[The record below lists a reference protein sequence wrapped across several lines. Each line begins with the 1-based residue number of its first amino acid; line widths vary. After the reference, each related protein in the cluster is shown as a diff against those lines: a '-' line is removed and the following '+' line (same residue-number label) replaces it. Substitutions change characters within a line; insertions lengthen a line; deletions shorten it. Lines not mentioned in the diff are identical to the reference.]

1 MHSDELLIEVLT
13 EELPAQA
20 LLNEYKEMPKKLHAL
35 FQKHAIEVRNETQNQ
50 NQNQNNIEV
59 FYTPRRL
66 CVLVKDFP
74 LFTKETKEEFFGP
87 PIEIAC
93 NNKDKA
99 QGLNALGLG
108 FYQKLGLK
116 DPKHFQSAFK
126 NNKEVLYHAK
136 TNPKQPTKNL
146 IMPIVLEFLES
157 LNFGKSMRW
166 GSVEKSFIRP
176 IHNICVLFNGE
187 NFNNIEIKEY
197 GFKTKQATKAHRQE
211 GFDFIEVHSPREYFE
226 VLEKNHVILDPK
238 KREEKILQEIKELE
252 TKHHIIVEIDRDLLD
267 EVIAITEYPSTL
279 LGEFDKAFLKL
290 PSEIII
296 TSMKENQRYFATFNQ
311 ESQKEGQKEDQKL
324 HNGFIVV
331 SNAIN
336 KDKQKIIL
344 GNQKVL
350 KARLSDAV
358 FFYEND
364 LKKPLDNAPLESVV
378 FVQGLGTLRDKM
390 ERELI
395 IAQYLTQKY
404 ASSLNMPLEKA
415 LELMNRAV
423 QIAKADLLSEVVYE
437 FTELQGIMGYY
448 YALKQ
453 NENEWV
459 ALSLKE
465 QYLPAS
471 ENAPLPSSV
480 FSAIV
485 ALSLKLDSL
494 FSLFSAGKIPSGS
507 KDPFALRRLSFGLLK
522 IVAHYGLKFD
532 LKVDLKNLFEK
543 VGVYQSFDLEI
554 LEKFLLERFNNL
566 IDCNP
571 SIIRSVLNTNERDIV
586 AIIQKVKALKRFL
599 DDPKNAQKKELLFS
613 AFKRLANIN
622 KDRNPNQTSG
632 FSANLFKEPQEH
644 ALFKAFNALKTSAF
658 ESLDSKIEAYFGLHA
673 PLEEYFKSV
682 LVMDKDLEIQKN
694 RKNFLWNVYQS
705 FLEIGDIKEIA
716 I

>member
-1 MHSDELLIEVLT
+1 MHSDELLVEILV

-35 FQKHAIEVRNETQNQ
+35 FQKRALEVG
-50 NQNQNNIEV
+50 NIEI

-66 CVLVKDFP
+66 CLLVKDFP
-74 LFTKETKEEFFGP
+74 LLTQETKEEFFGP
-87 PIEIAC
+87 PVKIAC
-93 NNKDKA
+93 NHQDKT
-99 QGLNALGLG
+99 QGLNELGLG

-116 DPKHFQSAFK
+116 DHQHFQTAFK

-136 TNPKQPTKNL
+136 IHAKEPTKDL
-146 IMPIVLEFLES
+146 IMPIVLEFLEG
-157 LNFGKSMRW
+157 LNFRKSMRW

-187 NFNNIEIKEY
+187 NFNDIEVKEY

-211 GFDFIEVHSPREYFE
+211 GFDFIPVDSPKAYFE
-226 VLEKNHVILDPK
+226 VLGKNHVILDPK
-238 KREEKILQEIKELE
+238 KREAKILQEIKELE

-267 EVIAITEYPSTL
+267 EVVAITEYPTAL

-290 PSEIII
+290 PSEIIT
-296 TSMKENQRYFATFNQ
+296 TSMKENQRYFAAFNQ
-311 ESQKEGQKEDQKL
+311 KSQESPTL

-336 KDKQKIIL
+336 KDKQKIIA

-378 FVQGLGTLRDKM
+378 FVQGLGTLKDKM
-390 ERELI
+390 EREAI
-395 IAQYLTQKY
+395 IAEYLTQKY
-404 ASSLNMPLEKA
+404 APSLNMPLEKA
-415 LELMNRAV
+415 LELVSRAV
-423 QIAKADLLSEVVYE
+423 RIAKADLLSEVVYE
-437 FTELQGIMGYY
+437 FSELQGIMGYY

-453 NENEWV
+453 NENELV
-459 ALSLKE
+459 ALSVKE

-522 IVAHYGLKFD
+522 IVVHYGLEFD
-532 LKVDLKNLFEK
+532 LKADLKNLFEK

-571 SIIRSVLNTNERDIV
+571 SIIRSVLNTSERDIV
-586 AIIQKVKALKRFL
+586 KIIQKVKALKRVL

-622 KDRNPNQTSG
+622 KDRNPNESSE
-632 FSANLFKEPQEH
+632 FSISLFKELQEH
-644 ALFKAFNALKTSAF
+644 ALFEAFNAIKTSAF

-682 LVMDKDLEIQKN
+682 LVMDKDIEIQKN
-694 RKNFLWNVYQS
+694 RKNFLWSVYQS

>member
-1 MHSDELLIEVLT
+1 MHSDELLVEILV

-35 FQKHAIEVRNETQNQ
+35 FQKRALEVG
-50 NQNQNNIEV
+50 NIEI

-66 CVLVKDFP
+66 CLLVKDFP
-74 LFTKETKEEFFGP
+74 LLTQETKEEFFGP
-87 PIEIAC
+87 PIKIAC
-93 NNKDKA
+93 NHQDKM

-116 DPKHFQSAFK
+116 DHQHFQTAFK

-136 TNPKQPTKNL
+136 IHAKEPTKDL

-187 NFNNIEIKEY
+187 NFNDIEVKEY
-197 GFKTKQATKAHRQE
+197 GFKTKQATKVHRQE
-211 GFDFIEVHSPREYFE
+211 GFDFIQVDSPKAYFE
-226 VLEKNHVILDPK
+226 ILEKNHVILDPK
-238 KREEKILQEIKELE
+238 KREAKILQEIKELE
-252 TKHHIIVEIDRDLLD
+252 TKHRIIVEIDRDLLD
-267 EVIAITEYPSTL
+267 EVVAITEYPSAL

-290 PSEIII
+290 PSEIIT
-296 TSMKENQRYFATFNQ
+296 TSMKENQRYFAVFNQ
-311 ESQKEGQKEDQKL
+311 KSQESPTL

-331 SNAIN
+331 SNTIN
-336 KDKQKIIL
+336 KDKQKIIA

-378 FVQGLGTLRDKM
+378 FVQGLGTLKDKM
-390 ERELI
+390 EREAI

-404 ASSLNMPLEKA
+404 ASSLNIPLEKA
-415 LELMNRAV
+415 LKLVGRAV
-423 QIAKADLLSEVVYE
+423 RIAKADLLSEVVYE
-437 FTELQGIMGYY
+437 FSELQGIMGYY

-453 NENEWV
+453 NENELV
-459 ALSLKE
+459 ALSVKE

-522 IVAHYGLKFD
+522 IVAHYGLGFD
-532 LKVDLKNLFEK
+532 LKADLKNLFEK
-543 VGVYQSFDLEI
+543 VGVYQSFDLEV

-586 AIIQKVKALKRFL
+586 KIIQKVKALKRFL

-622 KDRNPNQTSG
+622 KDRNPNESSE
-632 FSANLFKEPQEH
+632 FSISLFKELQEH
-644 ALFKAFNALKTSAF
+644 ALFEAFNAIKTSAF

-682 LVMDKDLEIQKN
+682 LVMDKDIEIQKN
-694 RKNFLWNVYQS
+694 RKNFLWGVYQS

>member
-1 MHSDELLIEVLT
+1 MHSDELLVEILV

-35 FQKHAIEVRNETQNQ
+35 FQKHALEVG
-50 NQNQNNIEV
+50 NIEI

-66 CVLVKDFP
+66 CLLVKDFP
-74 LFTKETKEEFFGP
+74 LLTQEIKEEFFGP
-87 PIEIAC
+87 PIKIAC
-93 NNKDKA
+93 NHQDKT
-99 QGLNALGLG
+99 QGLNELGLG

-116 DPKHFQSAFK
+116 DHQHFQTAFK

-136 TNPKQPTKNL
+136 IHAKEPTKDL
-146 IMPIVLEFLES
+146 IMPIVLEFLEG

-166 GSVEKSFIRP
+166 GNVEKSFIRP

-187 NFNNIEIKEY
+187 NFNGIEVKEY

-211 GFDFIEVHSPREYFE
+211 GFDFIQVDSPKAYFE
-226 VLEKNHVILDPK
+226 VLEKNYVILDPK
-238 KREEKILQEIKELE
+238 KREAKILQEIKELE
-252 TKHHIIVEIDRDLLD
+252 TKHNIIVEIDRDLLD
-267 EVIAITEYPSTL
+267 EVVAITEYPSAL

-290 PSEIII
+290 PSEIIT
-296 TSMKENQRYFATFNQ
+296 TSMKENQRYFAAFNQ
-311 ESQKEGQKEDQKL
+311 KSQEGSTL

-336 KDKQKIIL
+336 KDKQKIIA

-378 FVQGLGTLRDKM
+378 FVQGLGTLKDKM
-390 ERELI
+390 EREAI
-395 IAQYLTQKY
+395 IAEYLTQKY
-404 ASSLNMPLEKA
+404 ASSLNMSLEKA
-415 LELMNRAV
+415 LELVSRAV
-423 QIAKADLLSEVVYE
+423 RIAKADLLSEVVYE
-437 FTELQGIMGYY
+437 FSELQGIMGYY

-453 NENEWV
+453 NENELV
-459 ALSLKE
+459 ALSVKE

-494 FSLFSAGKIPSGS
+494 FSLFSVGKIPSGS

-522 IVAHYGLKFD
+522 IVAHYGLEFD
-532 LKVDLKNLFEK
+532 LKADLKNLFEK
-543 VGVYQSFDLEI
+543 VGVYQSFDLEV

-586 AIIQKVKALKRFL
+586 KIIQKVKALKRFL

-622 KDRNPNQTSG
+622 KDRNPNESSE
-632 FSANLFKEPQEH
+632 FFISLFKEPQEH
-644 ALFKAFNALKTSAF
+644 ALFEAFNAIKTSAF

-682 LVMDKDLEIQKN
+682 LVMDKDIEIQKN
-694 RKNFLWNVYQS
+694 RKNFLWGVYQS

>member
-1 MHSDELLIEVLT
+1 MHSDELLVEILV

-35 FQKHAIEVRNETQNQ
+35 FQKRALEVG
-50 NQNQNNIEV
+50 NIEI

-66 CVLVKDFP
+66 CLLVKDFP
-74 LFTKETKEEFFGP
+74 LLTQETKEEFFGP
-87 PIEIAC
+87 PVKIAC
-93 NNKDKA
+93 NHQDKT
-99 QGLNALGLG
+99 QGLNELGLG

-116 DPKHFQSAFK
+116 DHQHFQTAFK

-136 TNPKQPTKNL
+136 IHEKEPTKDL
-146 IMPIVLEFLES
+146 IMPIVLEFLEG

-166 GSVEKSFIRP
+166 GNVEKSFIRP

-187 NFNNIEIKEY
+187 NFNGIEVKEY

-211 GFDFIEVHSPREYFE
+211 GFDFIQVDSPKAYFE

-238 KREEKILQEIKELE
+238 KREAKILQEIKELE
-252 TKHHIIVEIDRDLLD
+252 TKHRIIVEIDRDLLD
-267 EVIAITEYPSTL
+267 EVVAITEYPSAL

-290 PSEIII
+290 PSEIIT
-296 TSMKENQRYFATFNQ
+296 TSMKENQRYFAAFNQ
-311 ESQKEGQKEDQKL
+311 KSQESPTL

-336 KDKQKIIL
+336 KDKQKIIA

-378 FVQGLGTLRDKM
+378 FVQGLGTLKDKM
-390 ERELI
+390 EREAV

-404 ASSLNMPLEKA
+404 ASSLNMSLEKA
-415 LELMNRAV
+415 LELVSRAV
-423 QIAKADLLSEVVYE
+423 RIAKADLLSEVVYE
-437 FTELQGIMGYY
+437 FSELQGIMGYY

-453 NENEWV
+453 NENELV

-522 IVAHYGLKFD
+522 IVAHYGLEFD
-532 LKVDLKNLFEK
+532 LKTDLKSLFEK
-543 VGVYQSFDLEI
+543 VGVYQSFDLEV

-586 AIIQKVKALKRFL
+586 KIIQKVKALKRFL

-622 KDRNPNQTSG
+622 KDRNPNESSE
-632 FSANLFKEPQEH
+632 FSISLFKELQEH
-644 ALFKAFNALKTSAF
+644 ALFEAFNTIKTSAF

-682 LVMDKDLEIQKN
+682 LVMDKDIEIQKN
-694 RKNFLWNVYQS
+694 RKNFLWGVYQS

>member
-1 MHSDELLIEVLT
+1 MHSDELLVEILV

-35 FQKHAIEVRNETQNQ
+35 FQKRALEVG
-50 NQNQNNIEV
+50 NIEI

-66 CVLVKDFP
+66 CLLVKDFP
-74 LFTKETKEEFFGP
+74 LLTQETKEEFFGP
-87 PIEIAC
+87 PVKIAC
-93 NNKDKA
+93 NHQDKT

-116 DPKHFQSAFK
+116 DHQHFQTAFK

-136 TNPKQPTKNL
+136 IHAKEPTKDL
-146 IMPIVLEFLES
+146 IMPIVLEFLEG

-166 GSVEKSFIRP
+166 GNVEKSFIRP

-187 NFNNIEIKEY
+187 NFNDIEVKEY

-211 GFDFIEVHSPREYFE
+211 GFDFIQVDSPKTYFE

-238 KREEKILQEIKELE
+238 KREAKILQEIKELE
-252 TKHHIIVEIDRDLLD
+252 TKHNIIVEIDRDLLD
-267 EVIAITEYPSTL
+267 EVVAITEYPSAL

-290 PSEIII
+290 PSEIIT
-296 TSMKENQRYFATFNQ
+296 TSMKENQRYFAVF
-311 ESQKEGQKEDQKL
+311 SQKSHESPTL

-336 KDKQKIIL
+336 KDKQKIIA

-378 FVQGLGTLRDKM
+378 FVQGLGTLKDKM

-404 ASSLNMPLEKA
+404 APSLNIPLEKA
-415 LELMNRAV
+415 LELIGRAV
-423 QIAKADLLSEVVYE
+423 KIAKADLLSEVVYE
-437 FTELQGIMGYY
+437 FSELQGIMGYY

-453 NENEWV
+453 NENELV
-459 ALSLKE
+459 ALSVKE

-480 FSAIV
+480 FSAVV

-494 FSLFSAGKIPSGS
+494 FSLFSVGKIPSGS

-522 IVAHYGLKFD
+522 IITHYGLGFD
-532 LKVDLKNLFEK
+532 LKADLKNLFEK

-586 AIIQKVKALKRFL
+586 KIIQKVKALKRFL

-622 KDRNPNQTSG
+622 KDRNPNESSE
-632 FSANLFKEPQEH
+632 FSISLFKELQEH
-644 ALFKAFNALKTSAF
+644 ALFEAFNAIKTSAF

-682 LVMDKDLEIQKN
+682 LVMDKDIEIQKN
-694 RKNFLWNVYQS
+694 RKNFLWSVYQS

>member
-1 MHSDELLIEVLT
+1 MHSDELLVEILV

-35 FQKHAIEVRNETQNQ
+35 FQKHALEVG
-50 NQNQNNIEV
+50 NIEI

-66 CVLVKDFP
+66 CLLVKDFP
-74 LFTKETKEEFFGP
+74 LLTQETKEEFFGP
-87 PIEIAC
+87 PVKIAC
-93 NNKDKA
+93 NHQDKT

-116 DPKHFQSAFK
+116 DHQHFQTAFK

-136 TNPKQPTKNL
+136 IHAKEPTKDL
-146 IMPIVLEFLES
+146 IMPIVLEFLEG

-166 GSVEKSFIRP
+166 GNVEKSFIRP

-187 NFNNIEIKEY
+187 NFNGIEVKEY
-197 GFKTKQATKAHRQE
+197 GFKTKQATKVHRQE
-211 GFDFIEVHSPREYFE
+211 GFDFIQVDSPKAYFE
-226 VLEKNHVILDPK
+226 VLEKKHVILDPK
-238 KREEKILQEIKELE
+238 KREAKILQEIKELE

-267 EVIAITEYPSTL
+267 EVVAITEYPSAL

-290 PSEIII
+290 PSEIIT
-296 TSMKENQRYFATFNQ
+296 TSMKENQRYFAAFNQ
-311 ESQKEGQKEDQKL
+311 KSQESPTL

-336 KDKQKIIL
+336 KDKQKIIA

-378 FVQGLGTLRDKM
+378 FVQGLGTLKDKM
-390 ERELI
+390 EREAV

-404 ASSLNMPLEKA
+404 ASSLNMSLEKA
-415 LELMNRAV
+415 LELVSRAV
-423 QIAKADLLSEVVYE
+423 RIAKADLLSEVVYE
-437 FTELQGIMGYY
+437 FSELQGIMGYY

-453 NENEWV
+453 NENELV
-459 ALSLKE
+459 ALSVKE

-494 FSLFSAGKIPSGS
+494 FSLFSVGKIPSGS

-522 IVAHYGLKFD
+522 IIAHYGLGFD
-532 LKVDLKNLFEK
+532 LKADLKNLFEK

-586 AIIQKVKALKRFL
+586 KIIQKVKALKRFL

-622 KDRNPNQTSG
+622 KDRNPNESSE
-632 FSANLFKEPQEH
+632 FFISLFKELQEH
-644 ALFKAFNALKTSAF
+644 ALFEAFNAIKTSAF

-682 LVMDKDLEIQKN
+682 LVMDKDIEIQKN
-694 RKNFLWNVYQS
+694 RKNFLWGVYQS

>member
-1 MHSDELLIEVLT
+1 MHSDELLVEILV

-20 LLNEYKEMPKKLHAL
+20 LLNEYKEMPKKLHTL
-35 FQKHAIEVRNETQNQ
+35 FQKHALEVG
-50 NQNQNNIEV
+50 NIEV

-66 CVLVKDFP
+66 CLLVKDFP
-74 LFTKETKEEFFGP
+74 LLTQEIKEEFFGP
-87 PIEIAC
+87 PVKIAC
-93 NNKDKA
+93 NHQDKT

-116 DPKHFQSAFK
+116 DHQHFQTAFK

-136 TNPKQPTKNL
+136 IHVKEPTKDL
-146 IMPIVLEFLES
+146 IMPIVLEFLEG

-166 GSVEKSFIRP
+166 GNVEKSFIRP

-187 NFNNIEIKEY
+187 NFNDIEVKEY

-211 GFDFIEVHSPREYFE
+211 GFDFIQVDSPKAYFE

-238 KREEKILQEIKELE
+238 KREAKILQEIKELE
-252 TKHHIIVEIDRDLLD
+252 TKHRIIVEIDRDLLD
-267 EVIAITEYPSTL
+267 EVVAITEYPTAL

-290 PSEIII
+290 PSEIIT
-296 TSMKENQRYFATFNQ
+296 TSMKENQRYFAAFNQ
-311 ESQKEGQKEDQKL
+311 KSQESPTL

-336 KDKQKIIL
+336 KDKQKIIA

-378 FVQGLGTLRDKM
+378 FVQGLGTLKDKM
-390 ERELI
+390 EREAI

-404 ASSLNMPLEKA
+404 ASSLNMSLEKA
-415 LELMNRAV
+415 LELVSRAV
-423 QIAKADLLSEVVYE
+423 RIAKADLLSEVVYE
-437 FTELQGIMGYY
+437 FSELQGIMGYY

-453 NENEWV
+453 NENELV
-459 ALSLKE
+459 ALSVKE

-494 FSLFSAGKIPSGS
+494 FSLFSVGKIPSGS

-522 IVAHYGLKFD
+522 IVAHYGLGFD
-532 LKVDLKNLFEK
+532 LKADLKNLFER
-543 VGVYQSFDLEI
+543 VGVYRSFDLEV

-586 AIIQKVKALKRFL
+586 KIIQKVKALKRFL

-622 KDRNPNQTSG
+622 KDRNPNESSE
-632 FSANLFKEPQEH
+632 FSISLFKELQEH
-644 ALFKAFNALKTSAF
+644 ALFEAFNAIKTSAF

-682 LVMDKDLEIQKN
+682 LVMDKDIEIQKN
-694 RKNFLWNVYQS
+694 RKNFLWGVYQS

>member
-1 MHSDELLIEVLT
+1 MHSDELLVEILV

-35 FQKHAIEVRNETQNQ
+35 FQKHALEVG
-50 NQNQNNIEV
+50 NIEI

-66 CVLVKDFP
+66 CLLVKDFP
-74 LFTKETKEEFFGP
+74 LLTQETKEEFFGP
-87 PIEIAC
+87 PVKIAC
-93 NNKDKA
+93 NHQDKT
-99 QGLNALGLG
+99 QGLNELGLG

-116 DPKHFQSAFK
+116 DHQHFQTAFK

-136 TNPKQPTKNL
+136 IHAKESTKNL
-146 IMPIVLEFLES
+146 IMPIVLEFLEG

-166 GSVEKSFIRP
+166 GNVEKSFIRP

-187 NFNNIEIKEY
+187 NFNDIEVKEY

-211 GFDFIEVHSPREYFE
+211 GFDFIPVDSPKAYFE

-238 KREEKILQEIKELE
+238 KREAKILQEIKELE

-267 EVIAITEYPSTL
+267 EVVAITEYPSVL

-290 PSEIII
+290 PSEIIT
-296 TSMKENQRYFATFNQ
+296 TSMKENQRYFAAFNQ
-311 ESQKEGQKEDQKL
+311 KSQESPTL

-336 KDKQKIIL
+336 KDKQKIIA

-378 FVQGLGTLRDKM
+378 FVQGLGTLKDKM
-390 ERELI
+390 EREAI

-415 LELMNRAV
+415 LELIGRAV
-423 QIAKADLLSEVVYE
+423 RIAKADLLSEVVYE
-437 FTELQGIMGYY
+437 FSELQGIMGYY

-453 NENEWV
+453 NENESV
-459 ALSLKE
+459 ALSVKE

-494 FSLFSAGKIPSGS
+494 FSLFSVGKIPSGS

-522 IVAHYGLKFD
+522 IIAHYGLGFD
-532 LKVDLKNLFEK
+532 LKADLKNLFEK

-586 AIIQKVKALKRFL
+586 KIIQKVKALKRFL

-622 KDRNPNQTSG
+622 KDRNPNESSE
-632 FSANLFKEPQEH
+632 FSISLFKESQEH
-644 ALFKAFNALKTSAF
+644 ALFEAFNAIKTSAF

-682 LVMDKDLEIQKN
+682 LVMDKDIEIQKN
-694 RKNFLWNVYQS
+694 RKNFLWSVYQS

>member
-1 MHSDELLIEVLT
+1 MHSDELLVEILV

-35 FQKHAIEVRNETQNQ
+35 FQKRALEVG
-50 NQNQNNIEV
+50 NIEI

-66 CVLVKDFP
+66 CLLVKDFP
-74 LFTKETKEEFFGP
+74 LLTQETKEEFFGP
-87 PIEIAC
+87 PVKIAC
-93 NNKDKA
+93 NHQDKT

-116 DPKHFQSAFK
+116 DHQHFQTAFK

-136 TNPKQPTKNL
+136 IHAKEPTKDL
-146 IMPIVLEFLES
+146 IMPIVLEFLEG

-166 GSVEKSFIRP
+166 GNVEKSFIRP

-187 NFNNIEIKEY
+187 NFNGIEVKEY
-197 GFKTKQATKAHRQE
+197 GFKTKQATKVHRQE
-211 GFDFIEVHSPREYFE
+211 GFDFIQVDSPKAYFE

-238 KREEKILQEIKELE
+238 KREAKILQEIKELE
-252 TKHHIIVEIDRDLLD
+252 TKHRIIVEIDRDLLD
-267 EVIAITEYPSTL
+267 EVVAITEYPSAL

-296 TSMKENQRYFATFNQ
+296 TSMKENQRYFAAFNQ
-311 ESQKEGQKEDQKL
+311 KSQESPAL

-336 KDKQKIIL
+336 KDKQKIIA

-378 FVQGLGTLRDKM
+378 FVQGLGTLKDKI
-390 ERELI
+390 EREAV

-404 ASSLNMPLEKA
+404 ASSLNMSLEKA
-415 LELMNRAV
+415 LELVGRAV
-423 QIAKADLLSEVVYE
+423 RIAKADLLSEVVYE
-437 FTELQGIMGYY
+437 FSELQGIMGYY

-453 NENEWV
+453 NENELV
-459 ALSLKE
+459 ALSVKE

-494 FSLFSAGKIPSGS
+494 FSLFSVGKIPSGS

-522 IVAHYGLKFD
+522 IVAHYGLGFD
-532 LKVDLKNLFEK
+532 LKADLKNLFEK

-586 AIIQKVKALKRFL
+586 KIIQKVKALKRFL

-622 KDRNPNQTSG
+622 KDRNPNESSE
-632 FSANLFKEPQEH
+632 FFISLFKEPQEH
-644 ALFKAFNALKTSAF
+644 ALFEAFNAIKTSAF

-682 LVMDKDLEIQKN
+682 LVMDKDIEIQKN
-694 RKNFLWNVYQS
+694 RKNFLWGVYQS

>member
-1 MHSDELLIEVLT
+1 MHSDELLVEILV

-35 FQKHAIEVRNETQNQ
+35 FQKRTLEVG
-50 NQNQNNIEV
+50 NIEI

-66 CVLVKDFP
+66 CLLVKDFP
-74 LFTKETKEEFFGP
+74 LLTQETKEEFFGP
-87 PIEIAC
+87 PVKIAC
-93 NNKDKA
+93 NHQDKT
-99 QGLNALGLG
+99 QGLNELGLG

-116 DPKHFQSAFK
+116 DHQHFQTAFK

-136 TNPKQPTKNL
+136 IHAKEPTKDL
-146 IMPIVLEFLES
+146 IMPIVLEFLEG

-166 GSVEKSFIRP
+166 GNVEKSFIRP

-187 NFNNIEIKEY
+187 NFNDIEVKEY
-197 GFKTKQATKAHRQE
+197 GFKTKQATKVHRQE
-211 GFDFIEVHSPREYFE
+211 GFDFIQVDSPKAYFE

-238 KREEKILQEIKELE
+238 KREAKILKEIKELE
-252 TKHHIIVEIDRDLLD
+252 TKHRIIVEIDRDLLD
-267 EVIAITEYPSTL
+267 EVVAITEYPSAL

-290 PSEIII
+290 PSEIIT
-296 TSMKENQRYFATFNQ
+296 TSMKGNQRYFAAFNQ
-311 ESQKEGQKEDQKL
+311 KSQESPTL

-336 KDKQKIIL
+336 KDKQKIIA

-378 FVQGLGTLRDKM
+378 FVQGLGTLKDKM
-390 ERELI
+390 EREAI
-395 IAQYLTQKY
+395 IAEYLTQKY

-415 LELMNRAV
+415 LELVSRAV
-423 QIAKADLLSEVVYE
+423 RIAKADLLSEVVYE
-437 FTELQGIMGYY
+437 FSELQGIMGYY

-453 NENEWV
+453 NENELV
-459 ALSLKE
+459 ALSVKE

-480 FSAIV
+480 FSTIV

-494 FSLFSAGKIPSGS
+494 FSLFSVGKIPSGS

-522 IVAHYGLKFD
+522 IVAHYGLEFD
-532 LKVDLKNLFEK
+532 LKADLKNLFER
-543 VGVYQSFDLEI
+543 VGVYQSFDLEV

-586 AIIQKVKALKRFL
+586 KIIQKVKALKRFL

-622 KDRNPNQTSG
+622 KDRNPNESSE
-632 FSANLFKEPQEH
+632 FSISLFKELQEH
-644 ALFKAFNALKTSAF
+644 ALFEAFNAIKTSAF

-682 LVMDKDLEIQKN
+682 LVMDKDIEIQKN
-694 RKNFLWNVYQS
+694 RKNFLWGVYQS

>member
-1 MHSDELLIEVLT
+1 MHSDELLVEILV

-35 FQKHAIEVRNETQNQ
+35 FQKCALEVG
-50 NQNQNNIEV
+50 NIEI

-66 CVLVKDFP
+66 CLLVKDFP
-74 LFTKETKEEFFGP
+74 LLTQETKEEFFGP
-87 PIEIAC
+87 PVKIAC
-93 NNKDKA
+93 NHQDKT

-116 DPKHFQSAFK
+116 DHQHFQTAFK

-136 TNPKQPTKNL
+136 IHEKEPTKDL
-146 IMPIVLEFLES
+146 IMPIVLEFLEG

-166 GSVEKSFIRP
+166 GNVEKSFIRP

-187 NFNNIEIKEY
+187 NFNDIEVKEY
-197 GFKTKQATKAHRQE
+197 GFKTKQATKVHRQE
-211 GFDFIEVHSPREYFE
+211 GFDFIQVDSPKAYFE

-238 KREEKILQEIKELE
+238 KREAKILQEIKELE
-252 TKHHIIVEIDRDLLD
+252 TKHNIIVEIDRDLLD
-267 EVIAITEYPSTL
+267 EVVAITEYPSVL

-290 PSEIII
+290 PSEIIT
-296 TSMKENQRYFATFNQ
+296 TSMKENQRYFAAFNQ
-311 ESQKEGQKEDQKL
+311 KSQEGPTL

-336 KDKQKIIL
+336 KDKQKIIA

-378 FVQGLGTLRDKM
+378 FVQGLGTLKDKM
-390 ERELI
+390 EREAI

-415 LELMNRAV
+415 LELVGRAV
-423 QIAKADLLSEVVYE
+423 RIAKADLLSEVVYE
-437 FTELQGIMGYY
+437 FSELQGIMGYY

-453 NENEWV
+453 NENELV
-459 ALSLKE
+459 ALSVKE

-494 FSLFSAGKIPSGS
+494 FSLFSVGKIPSGS
-507 KDPFALRRLSFGLLK
+507 KDPFALKRLSFGLLK
-522 IVAHYGLKFD
+522 IVAHYGLEFD
-532 LKVDLKNLFEK
+532 LKADLKNLFEK
-543 VGVYQSFDLEI
+543 VGVYQSFDLEV

-586 AIIQKVKALKRFL
+586 KIIQKVKALKRFL

-622 KDRNPNQTSG
+622 KDRNPNESSE
-632 FSANLFKEPQEH
+632 FSISLFKEPQEH
-644 ALFKAFNALKTSAF
+644 ALFEAFNAIKTSAF

-682 LVMDKDLEIQKN
+682 LVMDKDIEIQK
-694 RKNFLWNVYQS
+694 
-705 FLEIGDIKEIA
+705 
-716 I
+716 

>member
-1 MHSDELLIEVLT
+1 MHSDELLVEILV

-20 LLNEYKEMPKKLHAL
+20 LLNEYKEMPKKLQAL
-35 FQKHAIEVRNETQNQ
+35 FQKRALEVG
-50 NQNQNNIEV
+50 NIEI

-66 CVLVKDFP
+66 CLLVKDFP
-74 LFTKETKEEFFGP
+74 LLTQETKEEFFGP
-87 PIEIAC
+87 PVKIAC
-93 NNKDKA
+93 NHQDKT

-116 DPKHFQSAFK
+116 DHQHFQTAFK

-136 TNPKQPTKNL
+136 IHAKKPTKDL
-146 IMPIVLEFLES
+146 IMPIVLEFLEG

-166 GSVEKSFIRP
+166 GNVEKSFIRP

-187 NFNNIEIKEY
+187 NFNDIEVKEY
-197 GFKTKQATKAHRQE
+197 GFKTKQATKTHRQE
-211 GFDFIEVHSPREYFE
+211 GFDFIQVDSPKAYFE
-226 VLEKNHVILDPK
+226 ILEKKHVILDPK
-238 KREEKILQEIKELE
+238 KREAKILQEIKELE
-252 TKHHIIVEIDRDLLD
+252 TKHRIIVEIDRDLLD
-267 EVIAITEYPSTL
+267 EVVAITEYPSAL

-290 PSEIII
+290 PSEIIT
-296 TSMKENQRYFATFNQ
+296 TSMKENQRYFAAFNQ
-311 ESQKEGQKEDQKL
+311 KSQESPTL

-336 KDKQKIIL
+336 KDKQKIIA

-378 FVQGLGTLRDKM
+378 FVQGLGTLKDKM
-390 ERELI
+390 EREAI

-415 LELMNRAV
+415 LELVDRAV
-423 QIAKADLLSEVVYE
+423 RIAKADLLSEVVYE
-437 FTELQGIMGYY
+437 FSELQGIMGYY

-453 NENEWV
+453 NENELV
-459 ALSLKE
+459 ALSVKE

-494 FSLFSAGKIPSGS
+494 FSLFSVGKIPSGS

-522 IVAHYGLKFD
+522 IVAHYGLGFD
-532 LKVDLKNLFEK
+532 LKADLKNLFEK
-543 VGVYQSFDLEI
+543 VGVYQSFDLEV

-571 SIIRSVLNTNERDIV
+571 SIIRGVLNTNEQDIV
-586 AIIQKVKALKRFL
+586 KIIQKVKALKRFL

-622 KDRNPNQTSG
+622 KDRNPNESSE
-632 FSANLFKEPQEH
+632 FFISLFKEPQEH
-644 ALFKAFNALKTSAF
+644 ALFEAFNAIKTSAF

-682 LVMDKDLEIQKN
+682 LVMDKDIEIQKN
-694 RKNFLWNVYQS
+694 RKNFLWGVYQS

>member
-1 MHSDELLIEVLT
+1 MHSDELLVEILV

-35 FQKHAIEVRNETQNQ
+35 FSKCALEVG
-50 NQNQNNIEV
+50 NIEI

-66 CVLVKDFP
+66 CLLVKDFP
-74 LFTKETKEEFFGP
+74 LLTQETKEEFFGP
-87 PIEIAC
+87 PVKIAC
-93 NNKDKA
+93 NHQDKT

-116 DPKHFQSAFK
+116 DHQHFQTAFK

-136 TNPKQPTKNL
+136 IHAKEPTKDL
-146 IMPIVLEFLES
+146 IMPIVLEFLEG

-187 NFNNIEIKEY
+187 NFNGIEVKEY

-211 GFDFIEVHSPREYFE
+211 SFDFIQVDSPKAYFE
-226 VLEKNHVILDPK
+226 VLEKKHVILDPK
-238 KREEKILQEIKELE
+238 KREAKILQEIKELE
-252 TKHHIIVEIDRDLLD
+252 TKHRIIVEIDRDLLD
-267 EVIAITEYPSTL
+267 EVVAITEYPSAL

-290 PSEIII
+290 PSEIIT
-296 TSMKENQRYFATFNQ
+296 TSMKENQRYFAAFNQ
-311 ESQKEGQKEDQKL
+311 KSQESPTL

-336 KDKQKIIL
+336 KDKQKIIA

-378 FVQGLGTLRDKM
+378 FVQGLGTLKDKM
-390 ERELI
+390 EREAV

-415 LELMNRAV
+415 LELIGRAV
-423 QIAKADLLSEVVYE
+423 KIAKADLLSEVVYE
-437 FTELQGIMGYY
+437 FSELQGIMGYY

-453 NENEWV
+453 NENELV
-459 ALSLKE
+459 ALSVKE

-522 IVAHYGLKFD
+522 IVAHYGLEFD
-532 LKVDLKNLFEK
+532 LKADLKNLFER
-543 VGVYQSFDLEI
+543 VGVYQSFDLEV

-586 AIIQKVKALKRFL
+586 KIIQKVKALKRFL

-622 KDRNPNQTSG
+622 KDRNPNESSE
-632 FSANLFKEPQEH
+632 FFISLFKESQEH
-644 ALFKAFNALKTSAF
+644 ALFEAFNAIKTSAF

-682 LVMDKDLEIQKN
+682 LVMDKDIEIQKN
-694 RKNFLWNVYQS
+694 RKNFLWGVYQS

>member
-1 MHSDELLIEVLT
+1 MHSDELLVEILV

-35 FQKHAIEVRNETQNQ
+35 FQKHALEVG
-50 NQNQNNIEV
+50 NIEI

-66 CVLVKDFP
+66 CLLVKDFP
-74 LFTKETKEEFFGP
+74 LLTQETKEEFFGP
-87 PIEIAC
+87 PVKIAC
-93 NNKDKA
+93 NHQDKT
-99 QGLNALGLG
+99 QGLNELGLG
-108 FYQKLGLK
+108 FYQKLGLR
-116 DPKHFQSAFK
+116 DHQHFQTAFK

-136 TNPKQPTKNL
+136 IHAKEPTKDL
-146 IMPIVLEFLES
+146 IMPIVLEFLEG

-166 GSVEKSFIRP
+166 GNVEKSFIRP

-187 NFNNIEIKEY
+187 NFNGIEVKEY

-211 GFDFIEVHSPREYFE
+211 GFDFIQVDSPKAYFE

-238 KREEKILQEIKELE
+238 KREAKILQEIKELE
-252 TKHHIIVEIDRDLLD
+252 TKHRIIVEIDRDLLD
-267 EVIAITEYPSTL
+267 EVVAITEYPTAL

-290 PSEIII
+290 PSEIIT
-296 TSMKENQRYFATFNQ
+296 TSMKENQRYFAAFNQ
-311 ESQKEGQKEDQKL
+311 KSQESPTL

-336 KDKQKIIL
+336 KDKQKIIA

-378 FVQGLGTLRDKM
+378 FVQGLGTLKDKM
-390 ERELI
+390 EREAI

-404 ASSLNMPLEKA
+404 ALSLNMPLEKA
-415 LELMNRAV
+415 LELVSRAV
-423 QIAKADLLSEVVYE
+423 RIAKADLLSEVVYE
-437 FTELQGIMGYY
+437 FSELQGIMGYY

-453 NENEWV
+453 NENELV
-459 ALSLKE
+459 ALSVKE

-480 FSAIV
+480 FSGIV

-494 FSLFSAGKIPSGS
+494 FSLFSVGKIPSGS

-522 IVAHYGLKFD
+522 IVAHYGLGFD
-532 LKVDLKNLFEK
+532 LKADLKNLFEK

-566 IDCNP
+566 IDCNL

-586 AIIQKVKALKRFL
+586 KIIQKVKALKRFL

-622 KDRNPNQTSG
+622 KDRNPNESSE
-632 FSANLFKEPQEH
+632 FSISLFKESQEH
-644 ALFKAFNALKTSAF
+644 ALFEAFNAIKTSAF

-682 LVMDKDLEIQKN
+682 LVMDKDIEIQKN
-694 RKNFLWNVYQS
+694 RKNFLWGVYQS

>member
-1 MHSDELLIEVLT
+1 MHSDELLVEILV

-20 LLNEYKEMPKKLHAL
+20 LLNEYEEMPKKLHAL
-35 FQKHAIEVRNETQNQ
+35 FQKRALEVG
-50 NQNQNNIEV
+50 NIEI

-66 CVLVKDFP
+66 CLLVKDFP
-74 LFTKETKEEFFGP
+74 LLTQETKEEFFGP
-87 PIEIAC
+87 PVKIAC
-93 NNKDKA
+93 NHQDKT

-116 DPKHFQSAFK
+116 DHQYFQTAFK

-136 TNPKQPTKNL
+136 IHAKEPTKDL
-146 IMPIVLEFLES
+146 IMPIVLEFLEG

-166 GSVEKSFIRP
+166 GNVEKSFIRP

-187 NFNNIEIKEY
+187 NFNGIEVKEY
-197 GFKTKQATKAHRQE
+197 GFKTKQATKVHRQE
-211 GFDFIEVHSPREYFE
+211 GFDFIQVDSPKAYFE

-238 KREEKILQEIKELE
+238 KREAKILQEIKELE
-252 TKHHIIVEIDRDLLD
+252 TKHRIIVEIDRDLLD
-267 EVIAITEYPSTL
+267 EVVAITEYPSAL

-290 PSEIII
+290 PSEIIT
-296 TSMKENQRYFATFNQ
+296 TSMKENQRYFAAFNQ
-311 ESQKEGQKEDQKL
+311 KSQEGPTL

-336 KDKQKIIL
+336 KDKQKIIA

-378 FVQGLGTLRDKM
+378 FVQGLGTLKDKM
-390 ERELI
+390 EREAV

-404 ASSLNMPLEKA
+404 ASSLNMSLEKA
-415 LELMNRAV
+415 LELVSRAV
-423 QIAKADLLSEVVYE
+423 RIAKADLLSEVVYE
-437 FTELQGIMGYY
+437 FSELQGIMGYY

-453 NENEWV
+453 NENELV
-459 ALSLKE
+459 ALSVKE
-465 QYLPAS
+465 QYLPTS
-471 ENAPLPSSV
+471 ENAPLPSSI

-494 FSLFSAGKIPSGS
+494 FSLFSVGKIPSGS

-522 IVAHYGLKFD
+522 TIAHYGLGFD
-532 LKVDLKNLFEK
+532 LKADLKNLFEK
-543 VGVYQSFDLEI
+543 VGVYQSFDLEV

-586 AIIQKVKALKRFL
+586 KIIQKVKALKRFL

-622 KDRNPNQTSG
+622 KDRNPNESSE
-632 FSANLFKEPQEH
+632 FSISLFKELQEH
-644 ALFKAFNALKTSAF
+644 ALFEAFNTIKASAF

-682 LVMDKDLEIQKN
+682 LVMDKDIEIQKN
-694 RKNFLWNVYQS
+694 RKNFLWGVYQS

>member
-1 MHSDELLIEVLT
+1 MHSDELLVEILV

-35 FQKHAIEVRNETQNQ
+35 FSKHALEVG
-50 NQNQNNIEV
+50 NIEI

-66 CVLVKDFP
+66 CLLVKDFP
-74 LFTKETKEEFFGP
+74 LLTQETKEEFFGP
-87 PIEIAC
+87 PVKIAC
-93 NNKDKA
+93 NHQDKT

-116 DPKHFQSAFK
+116 DHQHFQTAFK

-136 TNPKQPTKNL
+136 IHAKEPTKDL
-146 IMPIVLEFLES
+146 IMPIVLEFLEG

-166 GSVEKSFIRP
+166 GNVEKSFIRP

-187 NFNNIEIKEY
+187 NFNDIEVKEY

-211 GFDFIEVHSPREYFE
+211 GFDFIQVDSPKAYFE

-238 KREEKILQEIKELE
+238 KREAKILQEIKELE
-252 TKHHIIVEIDRDLLD
+252 TKHNIIVEIDRDLLD
-267 EVIAITEYPSTL
+267 EVVAITEYPSVL

-290 PSEIII
+290 PSEIIT
-296 TSMKENQRYFATFNQ
+296 TSMKENQRYFAAFSQKSQ
-311 ESQKEGQKEDQKL
+311 ESPTL

-336 KDKQKIIL
+336 KDKQKIIA

-378 FVQGLGTLRDKM
+378 FVQGLGTLKDKM
-390 ERELI
+390 EREAI

-404 ASSLNMPLEKA
+404 APSLNMPLEKA
-415 LELMNRAV
+415 LELIGRAV
-423 QIAKADLLSEVVYE
+423 RIVKADLLSEVVYE
-437 FTELQGIMGYY
+437 FSELQGIMGYY

-453 NENEWV
+453 NENELV
-459 ALSLKE
+459 ALSVKE

-522 IVAHYGLKFD
+522 IIAHYGLGFD
-532 LKVDLKNLFEK
+532 LKADLKNLFEK
-543 VGVYQSFDLEI
+543 VGVYQSFDLEV

-586 AIIQKVKALKRFL
+586 KIIQKVKALKRFL
-599 DDPKNAQKKELLFS
+599 DDPKNAQKKELLFG

-622 KDRNPNQTSG
+622 KDRNPNESSE
-632 FSANLFKEPQEH
+632 FSISLFKELQEH
-644 ALFKAFNALKTSAF
+644 ALFEAFNAIKTSAF

-682 LVMDKDLEIQKN
+682 LVMDKDIEIQKN
-694 RKNFLWNVYQS
+694 RKNFLWSVYQS

>member
-1 MHSDELLIEVLT
+1 MHSDELLVEILV

-35 FQKHAIEVRNETQNQ
+35 FQKRALEVETIE
-50 NQNQNNIEV
+50 I

-66 CVLVKDFP
+66 CLLVKDFP
-74 LFTKETKEEFFGP
+74 LLTQEIKEEFFGP
-87 PIEIAC
+87 PVKIAC
-93 NNKDKA
+93 NHQDKT

-116 DPKHFQSAFK
+116 DHQHFQTAFK

-136 TNPKQPTKNL
+136 IHAKEPTKDL
-146 IMPIVLEFLES
+146 IMPIVLEFLEG

-166 GSVEKSFIRP
+166 GNVEKSFIRP

-187 NFNNIEIKEY
+187 NFNDIEVKEY

-211 GFDFIEVHSPREYFE
+211 SFDFIQVDSPKAYFE

-238 KREEKILQEIKELE
+238 KREAKILQEIKELE
-252 TKHHIIVEIDRDLLD
+252 TKHRIIVEIDRDLLD
-267 EVIAITEYPSTL
+267 EVVAITEYPSAL
-279 LGEFDKAFLKL
+279 LGEFDRAFLKL
-290 PSEIII
+290 PSEIIT
-296 TSMKENQRYFATFNQ
+296 TSMKENQRYFAVFNQ
-311 ESQKEGQKEDQKL
+311 KSQESPTL

-336 KDKQKIIL
+336 KDKQKIIA

-378 FVQGLGTLRDKM
+378 FVQGLGTLKDKM
-390 ERELI
+390 EREAI
-395 IAQYLTQKY
+395 IAEYLTQKY

-415 LELMNRAV
+415 LELVGRAV
-423 QIAKADLLSEVVYE
+423 RIAKADLLSEVVYE
-437 FTELQGIMGYY
+437 FSELQGIMGYY

-453 NENEWV
+453 NENELV
-459 ALSLKE
+459 ALSVKE
-465 QYLPAS
+465 QYLPTS

-494 FSLFSAGKIPSGS
+494 FSLFSVGKIPSGS

-522 IVAHYGLKFD
+522 IIAHYGLEFD
-532 LKVDLKNLFEK
+532 LKADLKNLFER
-543 VGVYQSFDLEI
+543 VGVYQSFDLEV

-586 AIIQKVKALKRFL
+586 KIIQKVKALKRFL

-613 AFKRLANIN
+613 TFKRLANIN
-622 KDRNPNQTSG
+622 KDRNPNESSE
-632 FSANLFKEPQEH
+632 FFISLFKESQEH
-644 ALFKAFNALKTSAF
+644 ALFEAFNAIKTSAF

-682 LVMDKDLEIQKN
+682 LVMDKDIEIQKN
-694 RKNFLWNVYQS
+694 RKNFLWGVYQS

>member
-1 MHSDELLIEVLT
+1 MHSDELLVEILV

-35 FQKHAIEVRNETQNQ
+35 FQKRALEVGTIE
-50 NQNQNNIEV
+50 I

-66 CVLVKDFP
+66 CLLVKDFP
-74 LFTKETKEEFFGP
+74 LLTQEIKEEFFGP
-87 PIEIAC
+87 PVKIAC
-93 NNKDKA
+93 NHQDKT

-116 DPKHFQSAFK
+116 DHQHFQTAFK

-136 TNPKQPTKNL
+136 IHAKEPTKDL
-146 IMPIVLEFLES
+146 IMPIVLEFLEG

-166 GSVEKSFIRP
+166 GNVEKSFIRP

-187 NFNNIEIKEY
+187 NFNDIEVKEY

-211 GFDFIEVHSPREYFE
+211 GFDFIQVDSPKAYFE

-238 KREEKILQEIKELE
+238 KREAKILQEIKELE

-267 EVIAITEYPSTL
+267 EVVAITEYPSVL

-290 PSEIII
+290 PSEIIT
-296 TSMKENQRYFATFNQ
+296 TSMKENQRYFAAFNQ
-311 ESQKEGQKEDQKL
+311 KSQESPTL

-336 KDKQKIIL
+336 KDKQKIIA

-378 FVQGLGTLRDKM
+378 FVQGLGTLKDKM
-390 ERELI
+390 EREAI

-415 LELMNRAV
+415 LELVGRAV
-423 QIAKADLLSEVVYE
+423 RIAKADLLSEVVYE
-437 FTELQGIMGYY
+437 FSELQGIMGYY

-453 NENEWV
+453 NENELV
-459 ALSLKE
+459 ALSVKE

-494 FSLFSAGKIPSGS
+494 FSLFSVGKIPSGS

-522 IVAHYGLKFD
+522 IVAHYGLEFD
-532 LKVDLKNLFEK
+532 LKADLKNLFEK
-543 VGVYQSFDLEI
+543 VGVYKSFDLEV
-554 LEKFLLERFNNL
+554 LEKFVLERFNNL

-571 SIIRSVLNTNERDIV
+571 SIRRSVLNTNERDIV
-586 AIIQKVKALKRFL
+586 KIIQKVKALKRFL
-599 DDPKNAQKKELLFS
+599 DYPKNAQKKELLFS

-622 KDRNPNQTSG
+622 KDRNPNESSE
-632 FSANLFKEPQEH
+632 FFISLFKELQEH
-644 ALFKAFNALKTSAF
+644 ALFEAFNAIKTSAF

-682 LVMDKDLEIQKN
+682 LVMDKDIEIQKN
-694 RKNFLWNVYQS
+694 RKNFLWGVYQS

>member
-1 MHSDELLIEVLT
+1 MHSDELLVEILV

-35 FQKHAIEVRNETQNQ
+35 FQKHALEVG
-50 NQNQNNIEV
+50 NIEI

-66 CVLVKDFP
+66 CLLVKDFP
-74 LFTKETKEEFFGP
+74 LLTQETKEEFFGP
-87 PIEIAC
+87 PVKIAC
-93 NNKDKA
+93 NHQDKT
-99 QGLNALGLG
+99 QGLNELGLG

-116 DPKHFQSAFK
+116 DHQHFQTAFK

-136 TNPKQPTKNL
+136 IHAKEPAKDL
-146 IMPIVLEFLES
+146 IMPIVLEFLEG

-166 GSVEKSFIRP
+166 GNVEKSFIRP

-187 NFNNIEIKEY
+187 NFNDIEVKEY

-211 GFDFIEVHSPREYFE
+211 GFDFIQVDSPKAYFE

-238 KREEKILQEIKELE
+238 KREAKILQEIKELE

-267 EVIAITEYPSTL
+267 EVVAITEYPSAL

-290 PSEIII
+290 PNEIII
-296 TSMKENQRYFATFNQ
+296 TSMKENQRYFAVFNQ
-311 ESQKEGQKEDQKL
+311 KSQESPTL

-336 KDKQKIIL
+336 KDKQKIIA

-378 FVQGLGTLRDKM
+378 FVQGLGTLKDKM
-390 ERELI
+390 EREAI

-404 ASSLNMPLEKA
+404 APSLNMPLEKA
-415 LELMNRAV
+415 LELVGRAV
-423 QIAKADLLSEVVYE
+423 RIAKADLLSEVVYE
-437 FTELQGIMGYY
+437 FSELQGIMGYY

-453 NENEWV
+453 NENELV
-459 ALSLKE
+459 ALSVKE

-480 FSAIV
+480 FSTIV

-494 FSLFSAGKIPSGS
+494 FSLFSVGKIPSGS

-522 IVAHYGLKFD
+522 TIAHYGLRFD
-532 LKVDLKNLFEK
+532 LKADLKNLFEK

-586 AIIQKVKALKRFL
+586 KIIQKVKALKRFL

-622 KDRNPNQTSG
+622 KDRNPNESSE
-632 FSANLFKEPQEH
+632 FSISLFKEPQEH
-644 ALFKAFNALKTSAF
+644 ALFEAFNAIKTSAF

-682 LVMDKDLEIQKN
+682 LVMDKDIEIQKN
-694 RKNFLWNVYQS
+694 RKNFLWGVYQS

>member
-1 MHSDELLIEVLT
+1 MHSDELLVEILV

-35 FQKHAIEVRNETQNQ
+35 FQKRALEVG
-50 NQNQNNIEV
+50 NIEI

-66 CVLVKDFP
+66 CLLVKDFP
-74 LFTKETKEEFFGP
+74 LLTQETKEEFFGP
-87 PIEIAC
+87 PVKIAC
-93 NNKDKA
+93 NNEDKT
-99 QGLNALGLG
+99 QGLNELGLG

-116 DPKHFQSAFK
+116 DHQHFQTAFK

-136 TNPKQPTKNL
+136 IHEKEPTKDL

-166 GSVEKSFIRP
+166 GNVEKSFIRP

-187 NFNNIEIKEY
+187 NFNNIEVKEY
-197 GFKTKQATKAHRQE
+197 GFKTKQATKVHRQE
-211 GFDFIEVHSPREYFE
+211 GFDFIQVDSPKAYFE

-238 KREEKILQEIKELE
+238 KREAKILQEIKELE
-252 TKHHIIVEIDRDLLD
+252 TKHNIIVEIDRDLLD
-267 EVIAITEYPSTL
+267 EVVAITEYPSAL

-290 PSEIII
+290 PSEIIT
-296 TSMKENQRYFATFNQ
+296 TSMKENQRYFAAFNQ
-311 ESQKEGQKEDQKL
+311 KSQESPTL

-336 KDKQKIIL
+336 KDKQKIIA

-378 FVQGLGTLRDKM
+378 FVQGLGTLKDKM
-390 ERELI
+390 EREAI

-404 ASSLNMPLEKA
+404 APSLNMPLEKA
-415 LELMNRAV
+415 LELVSRAV
-423 QIAKADLLSEVVYE
+423 RIAKADLLSEVVYE
-437 FTELQGIMGYY
+437 FSELQGIMGYY

-453 NENEWV
+453 NENELV
-459 ALSLKE
+459 ALSVKE

-522 IVAHYGLKFD
+522 IVAHYGLEFD
-532 LKVDLKNLFEK
+532 LKADLKNLFEK
-543 VGVYQSFDLEI
+543 VGVYQGFDLEI
-554 LEKFLLERFNNL
+554 LEKFLLERFHNL

-586 AIIQKVKALKRFL
+586 KIIQKVKALKRFL
-599 DDPKNAQKKELLFS
+599 DDPKNAQKKELLFGT
-613 AFKRLANIN
+613 FKRLANIN
-622 KDRNPNQTSG
+622 KDRNPSESSE
-632 FSANLFKEPQEH
+632 FSISLFKESQEH
-644 ALFKAFNALKTSAF
+644 ALFEAFNAIKTSAF

-682 LVMDKDLEIQKN
+682 LVMDKDIEIQKN
-694 RKNFLWNVYQS
+694 RKNFLWGVYQS

>member
-1 MHSDELLIEVLT
+1 MHSDELLVEILV

-35 FQKHAIEVRNETQNQ
+35 FQKRALEVG
-50 NQNQNNIEV
+50 NIEI

-66 CVLVKDFP
+66 CLLVKDFP
-74 LFTKETKEEFFGP
+74 LLTQEIKEEFFGP
-87 PIEIAC
+87 PIKIAC
-93 NNKDKA
+93 NHQDKT

-116 DPKHFQSAFK
+116 DHQHFQTAFK

-136 TNPKQPTKNL
+136 IHAKEPTKDL
-146 IMPIVLEFLES
+146 IMPIVLEFLEG

-166 GSVEKSFIRP
+166 GNVEKSFIRP

-187 NFNNIEIKEY
+187 NFNDIEVKEY
-197 GFKTKQATKAHRQE
+197 GFKTKQATKVHRQE
-211 GFDFIEVHSPREYFE
+211 GFDFIHVDSPKAYFE

-238 KREEKILQEIKELE
+238 KREAKILQEIKELE
-252 TKHHIIVEIDRDLLD
+252 TKHNIIVEIDRDLLD
-267 EVIAITEYPSTL
+267 EVVAITEYPSAL

-290 PSEIII
+290 PSEIIT
-296 TSMKENQRYFATFNQ
+296 TSMKENQRYFAAFNQ
-311 ESQKEGQKEDQKL
+311 KSQESSTL

-336 KDKQKIIL
+336 KDKQKIIA

-378 FVQGLGTLRDKM
+378 FVQGLGTLKDKM
-390 ERELI
+390 EREAV

-415 LELMNRAV
+415 LELIGRAV
-423 QIAKADLLSEVVYE
+423 RIAKADLLSEVVYE
-437 FTELQGIMGYY
+437 FSELQGIMGYY

-453 NENEWV
+453 NENELV
-459 ALSLKE
+459 ALSVKE
-465 QYLPAS
+465 QYLPTS

-494 FSLFSAGKIPSGS
+494 FSLFSVGKIPSGS

-522 IVAHYGLKFD
+522 IVTHYGLEFD
-532 LKVDLKNLFEK
+532 LKADLKNLFEK
-543 VGVYQSFDLEI
+543 VGVYQSFDLEV

-586 AIIQKVKALKRFL
+586 KIIQKVKALKRFL

-622 KDRNPNQTSG
+622 KDRNPNESSE
-632 FSANLFKEPQEH
+632 FSISLFKESQEH
-644 ALFKAFNALKTSAF
+644 ALFEAFNAIKTSVF
-658 ESLDSKIEAYFGLHA
+658 ESLDSKIEAYFGLHV

-682 LVMDKDLEIQKN
+682 LVMDKDIEIQKN
-694 RKNFLWNVYQS
+694 RKNLLWGVYQS

>member
-1 MHSDELLIEVLT
+1 MHSDELLVEILV

-20 LLNEYKEMPKKLHAL
+20 LLNEYKEMPKKLRTL
-35 FQKHAIEVRNETQNQ
+35 FQKRALEVG
-50 NQNQNNIEV
+50 NIEI

-66 CVLVKDFP
+66 CLLIKDFP
-74 LFTKETKEEFFGP
+74 LLTQETKEEFFGP
-87 PIEIAC
+87 PVKIAC
-93 NNKDKA
+93 NNEDKT

-116 DPKHFQSAFK
+116 DHQHFQTAFK

-136 TNPKQPTKNL
+136 IHAKESTKDL
-146 IMPIVLEFLES
+146 IMPVVLEFLEG

-166 GSVEKSFIRP
+166 GNVEKSFIRP

-187 NFNNIEIKEY
+187 NFNGIEVKEY
-197 GFKTKQATKAHRQE
+197 GFKTKQATKVHRQE
-211 GFDFIEVHSPREYFE
+211 GFDFIQVDSPKAYFK

-238 KREEKILQEIKELE
+238 KREAKILQEIKELE
-252 TKHHIIVEIDRDLLD
+252 TKHCIIVETDRDLLD
-267 EVIAITEYPSTL
+267 EIVAITEYPSAL

-290 PSEIII
+290 PSEIIT
-296 TSMKENQRYFATFNQ
+296 TSMKENQRYFAVFDQKSQ
-311 ESQKEGQKEDQKL
+311 ESPTL

-336 KDKQKIIL
+336 KDKQKIIA

-378 FVQGLGTLRDKM
+378 FVQGLGTLKDKM
-390 ERELI
+390 EREAT

-415 LELMNRAV
+415 LELIGRAV
-423 QIAKADLLSEVVYE
+423 KIAKADLLSEVVYE
-437 FTELQGIMGYY
+437 FSELQGIMGYY

-453 NENEWV
+453 NENELV
-459 ALSLKE
+459 ALSVKE

-485 ALSLKLDSL
+485 ALSLKIDSL

-522 IVAHYGLKFD
+522 IIAHYGLEFD
-532 LKVDLKNLFEK
+532 LRADLKNLFEK
-543 VGVYQSFDLEI
+543 VGVYQGFDLEI
-554 LEKFLLERFNNL
+554 LEKFLLERFHNL

-586 AIIQKVKALKRFL
+586 KIIQKVKALKRFL

-622 KDRNPNQTSG
+622 KDRNPNESSEFSTS
-632 FSANLFKEPQEH
+632 LFKEPKEH
-644 ALFKAFNALKTSAF
+644 ALFEAFNAIKTSAF
-658 ESLDSKIEAYFGLHA
+658 EGLDSKIEAYFGLHA

-682 LVMDKDLEIQKN
+682 LVMDKDIEIQKN
-694 RKNFLWNVYQS
+694 RKNFLWGVYQS

-716 I
+716 V

>member
-1 MHSDELLIEVLT
+1 MHSDELLVEILV

-35 FQKHAIEVRNETQNQ
+35 FQKRTLEVG
-50 NQNQNNIEV
+50 NIEI

-66 CVLVKDFP
+66 CLLVKDFP
-74 LFTKETKEEFFGP
+74 LLTQETKEEFFGP
-87 PIEIAC
+87 PVKIAC
-93 NNKDKA
+93 NHQDKT

-116 DPKHFQSAFK
+116 DHQHFQTAFK

-136 TNPKQPTKNL
+136 IHAKEPTKDL
-146 IMPIVLEFLES
+146 IMPIVLEFLEG

-187 NFNNIEIKEY
+187 NFNDIEVKEY

-211 GFDFIEVHSPREYFE
+211 GFDFIQVDSPKAYFE

-238 KREEKILQEIKELE
+238 KREAKILQEIKELE
-252 TKHHIIVEIDRDLLD
+252 TKHRIIVEIDRDLLD
-267 EVIAITEYPSTL
+267 EVVAITEYPSAL

-296 TSMKENQRYFATFNQ
+296 TSMKENQRYFAAFNQ
-311 ESQKEGQKEDQKL
+311 KSQESPTL

-336 KDKQKIIL
+336 KDKQKIIA

-378 FVQGLGTLRDKM
+378 FVQGLGTLKDKM
-390 ERELI
+390 EREAI

-415 LELMNRAV
+415 LELIGRAV
-423 QIAKADLLSEVVYE
+423 RIAKADLLSEVVYE
-437 FTELQGIMGYY
+437 FSELQGIMGYY

-453 NENEWV
+453 NENELV
-459 ALSLKE
+459 ALSVKE

-494 FSLFSAGKIPSGS
+494 FSLFSVGKIPSGS

-522 IVAHYGLKFD
+522 IIAHYGLGFD
-532 LKVDLKNLFEK
+532 LKADLKNLFER
-543 VGVYQSFDLEI
+543 VGVYQSFDLEV

-586 AIIQKVKALKRFL
+586 KIIQKVKALKRFL

-622 KDRNPNQTSG
+622 KDRNPNESSE
-632 FSANLFKEPQEH
+632 FSISLFKELQEH
-644 ALFKAFNALKTSAF
+644 ALFEAFNAIKTSAF

-682 LVMDKDLEIQKN
+682 LVMDKDVEIQKN
-694 RKNFLWNVYQS
+694 RKNFLWSVYQS

>member
-1 MHSDELLIEVLT
+1 MHSDELLVEILV

-35 FQKHAIEVRNETQNQ
+35 FQKRALEVG
-50 NQNQNNIEV
+50 NIEI

-66 CVLVKDFP
+66 CLLVKDFP
-74 LFTKETKEEFFGP
+74 LLTQETKEEFFGP
-87 PIEIAC
+87 PVKIAC
-93 NNKDKA
+93 NHQDKT
-99 QGLNALGLG
+99 QGLNELGLG

-116 DPKHFQSAFK
+116 DHQHFQTAFK

-136 TNPKQPTKNL
+136 IHEKEPTKDL

-166 GSVEKSFIRP
+166 GNVEKSFIRP

-187 NFNNIEIKEY
+187 NFNDIEVKEY

-211 GFDFIEVHSPREYFE
+211 SFDFIQVDSPKAYFE

-238 KREEKILQEIKELE
+238 KREAKILQEIKELE

-267 EVIAITEYPSTL
+267 EVVAITEYPSVL

-290 PSEIII
+290 PSEIIT
-296 TSMKENQRYFATFNQ
+296 TSMKENQRYFAAFNQ
-311 ESQKEGQKEDQKL
+311 KSQESPTL

-336 KDKQKIIL
+336 KDKQKIIA

-378 FVQGLGTLRDKM
+378 FVQGLGTLKDKM
-390 ERELI
+390 EREAV
-395 IAQYLTQKY
+395 IAEYLTQKY

-415 LELMNRAV
+415 LELVSRAV
-423 QIAKADLLSEVVYE
+423 RIAKADLLSEVVYE
-437 FTELQGIMGYY
+437 FSELQGIMGYY

-453 NENEWV
+453 NENELV
-459 ALSLKE
+459 ALSVKE

-480 FSAIV
+480 FSTIV

-522 IVAHYGLKFD
+522 IVAHYGLEFD
-532 LKVDLKNLFEK
+532 LKADLKNLFEK
-543 VGVYQSFDLEI
+543 VGVYQSFDLEV

-586 AIIQKVKALKRFL
+586 KIIQKVKALKRFL

-613 AFKRLANIN
+613 TFKRLANIN
-622 KDRNPNQTSG
+622 KDRSPNESSE
-632 FSANLFKEPQEH
+632 FFISLFKESQEH
-644 ALFKAFNALKTSAF
+644 ALFEAFNAIKTSAF

-682 LVMDKDLEIQKN
+682 LVMDKDIEIQKN
-694 RKNFLWNVYQS
+694 RKNFLWSVYQS

>member
-1 MHSDELLIEVLT
+1 MHSDELLVEILV

-35 FQKHAIEVRNETQNQ
+35 FQKRALGVG
-50 NQNQNNIEV
+50 NIEI

-66 CVLVKDFP
+66 CLFIKDFP
-74 LFTKETKEEFFGP
+74 LLTQETKEEFFGP
-87 PIEIAC
+87 PVKIAC
-93 NNKDKA
+93 NHQDKT

-116 DPKHFQSAFK
+116 DYQHFQTAFK

-136 TNPKQPTKNL
+136 IHAKESTKDL
-146 IMPIVLEFLES
+146 IMPVVLEFLEG

-166 GSVEKSFIRP
+166 GNVEKSFIRP

-187 NFNNIEIKEY
+187 NFNGIEVKEY
-197 GFKTKQATKAHRQE
+197 GFKTKQATKVHRQE
-211 GFDFIEVHSPREYFE
+211 GFDFIQVDSPKAYFE

-238 KREEKILQEIKELE
+238 KREAKILQEIKELE
-252 TKHHIIVEIDRDLLD
+252 TKHHIIVETDRDLLD
-267 EVIAITEYPSTL
+267 EVVAITEYPSAL

-296 TSMKENQRYFATFNQ
+296 TSMKENQRYFAAFSQKSQ
-311 ESQKEGQKEDQKL
+311 ESPTL

-336 KDKQKIIL
+336 KDKQKIIA

-378 FVQGLGTLRDKM
+378 FVQGLGTLKDKM
-390 ERELI
+390 EREAT

-404 ASSLNMPLEKA
+404 APSLNMPLEKA
-415 LELMNRAV
+415 LELVSRAV
-423 QIAKADLLSEVVYE
+423 KIAKADLLSEVVYE
-437 FTELQGIMGYY
+437 FSELQGIMGYY

-453 NENEWV
+453 NENELV
-459 ALSLKE
+459 ALSVKE

-494 FSLFSAGKIPSGS
+494 FSLFSTGKIPSGS

-522 IVAHYGLKFD
+522 IIAHYGLEFD
-532 LKVDLKNLFEK
+532 LKADLKNLFEK

-586 AIIQKVKALKRFL
+586 KIIQKVKALKRFL

-613 AFKRLANIN
+613 AFKRLSNIN
-622 KDRNPNQTSG
+622 KDRNPNESSE
-632 FSANLFKEPQEH
+632 FSISLFKEPKEH
-644 ALFKAFNALKTSAF
+644 ALFEAFNAIKTSAF
-658 ESLDSKIEAYFGLHA
+658 EGLDSKIEAYFGLHA

-682 LVMDKDLEIQKN
+682 LVMDKDIEIQKN
-694 RKNFLWNVYQS
+694 RKNFLWGVYQS

>member
-1 MHSDELLIEVLT
+1 MHSDELLVEILV

-20 LLNEYKEMPKKLHAL
+20 LLNEYKEIPKKLHAL
-35 FQKHAIEVRNETQNQ
+35 FQKRALEVG
-50 NQNQNNIEV
+50 NIEI

-66 CVLVKDFP
+66 CLLVKDFP
-74 LFTKETKEEFFGP
+74 LLTQETKEEFFGP
-87 PIEIAC
+87 PIKIAC
-93 NNKDKA
+93 NHQDKT

-116 DPKHFQSAFK
+116 DHQHFQTAFK

-136 TNPKQPTKNL
+136 IHAKEPTKDL
-146 IMPIVLEFLES
+146 IMPIVLEFLEG

-166 GSVEKSFIRP
+166 GNVEKSFIRP

-187 NFNNIEIKEY
+187 NFNGIEVKEY
-197 GFKTKQATKAHRQE
+197 GFKTKQATKVHRQE
-211 GFDFIEVHSPREYFE
+211 GFDFIQVDSPKAYFE

-238 KREEKILQEIKELE
+238 KREAKILQEIKELE
-252 TKHHIIVEIDRDLLD
+252 TKHRIIVEIDRDLLD
-267 EVIAITEYPSTL
+267 EVVAITEYPSAL

-290 PSEIII
+290 PSEIIT
-296 TSMKENQRYFATFNQ
+296 TSMKENQRYFAVFNQ
-311 ESQKEGQKEDQKL
+311 KSQESPTL

-336 KDKQKIIL
+336 KDKQKIIA

-378 FVQGLGTLRDKM
+378 FVQGLGTLKDKM
-390 ERELI
+390 EREAV

-415 LELMNRAV
+415 LELVGRAV
-423 QIAKADLLSEVVYE
+423 RIAKADLLSEVVYE
-437 FTELQGIMGYY
+437 FSELQGIMGYY

-453 NENEWV
+453 NENELV
-459 ALSLKE
+459 ALSVKE

-471 ENAPLPSSV
+471 ENASLPSSV

-494 FSLFSAGKIPSGS
+494 FSLFSVGKIPSGS

-522 IVAHYGLKFD
+522 IIAHYGLGFD
-532 LKVDLKNLFEK
+532 LKADLKNLFEK
-543 VGVYQSFDLEI
+543 VGVYQSFDLEV

-586 AIIQKVKALKRFL
+586 KIIQKVKALKRFL

-622 KDRNPNQTSG
+622 KDRNPNESSE
-632 FSANLFKEPQEH
+632 FFISLFKESQEH
-644 ALFKAFNALKTSAF
+644 ALFEAFNVIKTSAF

-682 LVMDKDLEIQKN
+682 LVMDKDIEIQKN
-694 RKNFLWNVYQS
+694 RKNFLWSVYQS

>member
-1 MHSDELLIEVLT
+1 MHSDELLVEILV

-35 FQKHAIEVRNETQNQ
+35 FNKRALEVGKIE
-50 NQNQNNIEV
+50 I

-66 CVLVKDFP
+66 CLLVKDFP
-74 LFTKETKEEFFGP
+74 LLTQEIKEEFFGP
-87 PIEIAC
+87 PVKIAC
-93 NNKDKA
+93 NHQDKT
-99 QGLNALGLG
+99 QGLNELGLG

-116 DPKHFQSAFK
+116 DHQHFQTAFK

-136 TNPKQPTKNL
+136 IHAKEPTKDL
-146 IMPIVLEFLES
+146 IMPIVLEFLEG

-166 GSVEKSFIRP
+166 GNVEKSFIRP

-187 NFNNIEIKEY
+187 NFNDIEVKEY
-197 GFKTKQATKAHRQE
+197 GFKTKQATKVHRQE
-211 GFDFIEVHSPREYFE
+211 GFDFIQVDSPKAYFE

-238 KREEKILQEIKELE
+238 KREAKILQEIKELE
-252 TKHHIIVEIDRDLLD
+252 TKHRIVVEIDRDLLD
-267 EVIAITEYPSTL
+267 EVVAITEYPSAL

-290 PSEIII
+290 PNEIIT
-296 TSMKENQRYFATFNQ
+296 TSMKENQRYFAAFNQ
-311 ESQKEGQKEDQKL
+311 KSQESPTL

-336 KDKQKIIL
+336 KDKQKIIA

-364 LKKPLDNAPLESVV
+364 LKKPLDNTPLESVV
-378 FVQGLGTLRDKM
+378 FVQGLGTLKDKM
-390 ERELI
+390 EREAI

-415 LELMNRAV
+415 LELVSRAV
-423 QIAKADLLSEVVYE
+423 RIAKADLLSEVVYE
-437 FTELQGIMGYY
+437 FSELQGIMGYY

-453 NENEWV
+453 NENELV
-459 ALSLKE
+459 ALSVKE

-494 FSLFSAGKIPSGS
+494 FSLFSVGKIPSGS

-522 IVAHYGLKFD
+522 IIAHYGLEFD
-532 LKVDLKNLFEK
+532 LKADLKNLFEK

-571 SIIRSVLNTNERDIV
+571 SIIRSVLNTNERGIV
-586 AIIQKVKALKRFL
+586 KIIQKVKALKRFL

-622 KDRNPNQTSG
+622 KDRNPNESSE
-632 FSANLFKEPQEH
+632 FSISLFKESQEH
-644 ALFKAFNALKTSAF
+644 ALFEAFNAIKTSAF

-682 LVMDKDLEIQKN
+682 LVMDKDIEIQKN
-694 RKNFLWNVYQS
+694 RKNFLWGVYQN

>member
-1 MHSDELLIEVLT
+1 MHSDELLVEILV

-35 FQKHAIEVRNETQNQ
+35 FQKRALEVG
-50 NQNQNNIEV
+50 NIEV

-66 CVLVKDFP
+66 CLFIKDFP
-74 LFTKETKEEFFGP
+74 LLTQETKEEFFGP
-87 PIEIAC
+87 PVKIAC
-93 NNKDKA
+93 NNQDKT

-116 DPKHFQSAFK
+116 DPKHFQTAFK

-136 TNPKQPTKNL
+136 IHEKQPTKDL
-146 IMPIVLEFLES
+146 IMPIVLEFLEG

-166 GSVEKSFIRP
+166 GNVEKSFIRP

-187 NFNNIEIKEY
+187 DFNGIEVKEY
-197 GFKTKQATKAHRQE
+197 GFKTKQATKVHRQE
-211 GFDFIEVHSPREYFE
+211 GFDFIQVDSPKAYFE

-238 KREEKILQEIKELE
+238 KREAKILQEIKELE
-252 TKHHIIVEIDRDLLD
+252 TKHEIIVEIDRDLLD
-267 EVIAITEYPSTL
+267 EVVAITEYPSAL

-290 PSEIII
+290 PNEIII
-296 TSMKENQRYFATFNQ
+296 TSMKENQRYFAAFNQ
-311 ESQKEGQKEDQKL
+311 KSQESPTL

-336 KDKQKIIL
+336 KDKQKIIA

-378 FVQGLGTLRDKM
+378 FVQGLGTLKDKM
-390 ERELI
+390 EREAI
-395 IAQYLTQKY
+395 IAEYLTQKY

-415 LELMNRAV
+415 LELVGRAV
-423 QIAKADLLSEVVYE
+423 RIAKADLLSEVVYE
-437 FTELQGIMGYY
+437 FSELQGIMGYY

-453 NENEWV
+453 NENELV
-459 ALSLKE
+459 ALSVKE

-494 FSLFSAGKIPSGS
+494 FSLFSVGKIPSGS

-522 IVAHYGLKFD
+522 IIAHYGLGFD
-532 LKVDLKNLFEK
+532 LKADLKNLFEK

-554 LEKFLLERFNNL
+554 LERFLLERFNNL

-586 AIIQKVKALKRFL
+586 KIIQKVKALKRFL

-622 KDRNPNQTSG
+622 KDRNPNESSE
-632 FSANLFKEPQEH
+632 FSISLFKESQEH
-644 ALFKAFNALKTSAF
+644 ALFEAFNAIKTSTF

-673 PLEEYFKSV
+673 PLEEYFKNV
-682 LVMDKDLEIQKN
+682 LVMDKDIEIQKN
-694 RKNFLWNVYQS
+694 RKNFLWSVYQS

>member
-1 MHSDELLIEVLT
+1 MHSDELLVEILV

-35 FQKHAIEVRNETQNQ
+35 FQKHALEVG
-50 NQNQNNIEV
+50 NIEI

-66 CVLVKDFP
+66 CLLVKDFP
-74 LFTKETKEEFFGP
+74 LLTQETKEEFFGP
-87 PIEIAC
+87 PVEIAC
-93 NNKDKA
+93 NNKDKT

-116 DPKHFQSAFK
+116 DHQHFQTAFK

-136 TNPKQPTKNL
+136 IHAKEPTKDL
-146 IMPIVLEFLES
+146 IMPIVLEFLEG

-187 NFNNIEIKEY
+187 NFNDIEVKEY
-197 GFKTKQATKAHRQE
+197 GFKTKQATKVHRQE
-211 GFDFIEVHSPREYFE
+211 GFDFIQVDSPKAYFE

-238 KREEKILQEIKELE
+238 KREAKILQEIKELE
-252 TKHHIIVEIDRDLLD
+252 TKHRIIVEIDRDLLD
-267 EVIAITEYPSTL
+267 EVVAITEYPSAL

-290 PSEIII
+290 PSEIIT
-296 TSMKENQRYFATFNQ
+296 TSMKENQRYFAAFNQ
-311 ESQKEGQKEDQKL
+311 KSQESPTL
-324 HNGFIVV
+324 HNGFIVI

-336 KDKQKIIL
+336 KDKQKIIA

-378 FVQGLGTLRDKM
+378 FVQGLGTLKDKM
-390 ERELI
+390 EREAI
-395 IAQYLTQKY
+395 IAEYLTQKY

-415 LELMNRAV
+415 LELVGRAV
-423 QIAKADLLSEVVYE
+423 RIAKADLLSEVVYE
-437 FTELQGIMGYY
+437 FSELQGIMGYY

-453 NENEWV
+453 NENELV
-459 ALSLKE
+459 ALSVKE

-494 FSLFSAGKIPSGS
+494 FSLFSVGKIPSGS

-522 IVAHYGLKFD
+522 IVAHYGLGFD
-532 LKVDLKNLFEK
+532 LKADLKNLFEK
-543 VGVYQSFDLEI
+543 VGVYQSFDLEV

-586 AIIQKVKALKRFL
+586 KIIQKVKALKRFL

-622 KDRNPNQTSG
+622 KDRNPNESSE
-632 FSANLFKEPQEH
+632 FSISLFKELQEH
-644 ALFKAFNALKTSAF
+644 ALFEAFNAIKTSAF

-682 LVMDKDLEIQKN
+682 LVMDKDIEIQKN
-694 RKNFLWNVYQS
+694 RKNFLWGVYQS

>member
-1 MHSDELLIEVLT
+1 MHSDELLVEILV

-35 FQKHAIEVRNETQNQ
+35 FQKRTLEVG
-50 NQNQNNIEV
+50 NIEI

-66 CVLVKDFP
+66 CLLVKDFP
-74 LFTKETKEEFFGP
+74 LLTQETKEEFFGP
-87 PIEIAC
+87 PVKIAC
-93 NNKDKA
+93 NHQDKT
-99 QGLNALGLG
+99 QGLNELGLG

-116 DPKHFQSAFK
+116 DHQHFQTAFK

-136 TNPKQPTKNL
+136 IHAKEPTKDL
-146 IMPIVLEFLES
+146 IMPIVLEFLEG

-187 NFNNIEIKEY
+187 NFNDIEVKEY

-211 GFDFIEVHSPREYFE
+211 GFDFIQVDSPKAYFE

-238 KREEKILQEIKELE
+238 KREAKILQEIKELE
-252 TKHHIIVEIDRDLLD
+252 IRHHIIVEIDRDLLD
-267 EVIAITEYPSTL
+267 EVVAITEYPSAL

-290 PSEIII
+290 PSEIIT
-296 TSMKENQRYFATFNQ
+296 TSMKENQRYFAAFNQ
-311 ESQKEGQKEDQKL
+311 KSQESPTL

-336 KDKQKIIL
+336 KDKQKIIA

-378 FVQGLGTLRDKM
+378 FVQGLGTLKDKM
-390 ERELI
+390 EREAI

-415 LELMNRAV
+415 LELVGRAV
-423 QIAKADLLSEVVYE
+423 RIAKADLLSEVVYE
-437 FTELQGIMGYY
+437 FSELQGIMGYY

-453 NENEWV
+453 NENELV
-459 ALSLKE
+459 ALSVKE
-465 QYLPAS
+465 QYLPTS

-494 FSLFSAGKIPSGS
+494 FSLFSTGKIPSGS

-522 IVAHYGLKFD
+522 IVSHYGLEFD
-532 LKVDLKNLFEK
+532 LKADLKNLFEK

-586 AIIQKVKALKRFL
+586 KIIQKVKALKRFL

-622 KDRNPNQTSG
+622 KDRDPNESSE
-632 FSANLFKEPQEH
+632 FFISLFKESQEH
-644 ALFKAFNALKTSAF
+644 ALFEAFNAIKTSTF

-682 LVMDKDLEIQKN
+682 LVMDKDIEIQKN
-694 RKNFLWNVYQS
+694 RKNFLWSVYQS

>member
-1 MHSDELLIEVLT
+1 MHSDELLVEILV

-35 FQKHAIEVRNETQNQ
+35 FNKHALEVG
-50 NQNQNNIEV
+50 NIEI

-66 CVLVKDFP
+66 CLLIKDFP
-74 LFTKETKEEFFGP
+74 LLTQETKEEFFGP
-87 PIEIAC
+87 PVKIAC
-93 NNKDKA
+93 NNEDKT

-116 DPKHFQSAFK
+116 NHQHFQTAFK

-136 TNPKQPTKNL
+136 IHAKEPTKDL
-146 IMPIVLEFLES
+146 IMPVVLEFLEG

-187 NFNNIEIKEY
+187 NFNDIEVKEY
-197 GFKTKQATKAHRQE
+197 GFKTKQATKVHRQE
-211 GFDFIEVHSPREYFE
+211 SFDFIQVDSPKAYFE

-238 KREEKILQEIKELE
+238 KREAKILQEIKDLE
-252 TKHHIIVEIDRDLLD
+252 TKHHIIVETDRDLLD
-267 EVIAITEYPSTL
+267 EIVAITEYPSAL

-296 TSMKENQRYFATFNQ
+296 TSMKENQRYFAVF
-311 ESQKEGQKEDQKL
+311 SQKEESPTL
-324 HNGFIVV
+324 HNSFIVV
-331 SNAIN
+331 SNAIS
-336 KDKQKIIL
+336 KDKQKIIA

-378 FVQGLGTLRDKM
+378 FVQGLGTLKDKM

-404 ASSLNMPLEKA
+404 APSLNMPLEKA
-415 LELMNRAV
+415 LELIGRAV
-423 QIAKADLLSEVVYE
+423 KIAKADLLSEVVYE
-437 FTELQGIMGYY
+437 FSELQGIMGYY

-453 NENEWV
+453 NENELV
-459 ALSLKE
+459 ALSVKE

-522 IVAHYGLKFD
+522 IIAHYGLEFD
-532 LKVDLKNLFEK
+532 LKADLKNLFEK
-543 VGVYQSFDLEI
+543 VGVYQIFDLEI
-554 LEKFLLERFNNL
+554 LEKFLLERFHNL

-586 AIIQKVKALKRFL
+586 KIIQKVKALKRFL

-622 KDRNPNQTSG
+622 KDRNPNESSEFSTS
-632 FSANLFKEPQEH
+632 LFKEPKEH
-644 ALFKAFNALKTSAF
+644 ALFEAFNAIKTSAF
-658 ESLDSKIEAYFGLHA
+658 EGLDSKIEAYFGLHA

-682 LVMDKDLEIQKN
+682 LVMDKDIEIQKN
-694 RKNFLWNVYQS
+694 RKNFLWSVYQS

>member
-1 MHSDELLIEVLT
+1 MHSDELLVEILV

-35 FQKHAIEVRNETQNQ
+35 FQKRALEVG
-50 NQNQNNIEV
+50 NIEI

-66 CVLVKDFP
+66 CLLVKDFP
-74 LFTKETKEEFFGP
+74 LLTQETKEEFFGP
-87 PIEIAC
+87 PVKIAC
-93 NNKDKA
+93 NHQDKT

-116 DPKHFQSAFK
+116 DHQHFQTAFK

-136 TNPKQPTKNL
+136 IHAKEPAKDL
-146 IMPIVLEFLES
+146 IMPIVLEFLEG

-166 GSVEKSFIRP
+166 GNVEKSFIRP

-187 NFNNIEIKEY
+187 NFNDIEVKEY

-211 GFDFIEVHSPREYFE
+211 GFDFIQVDSSKAYFE

-238 KREEKILQEIKELE
+238 KREAKILQEIKELE
-252 TKHHIIVEIDRDLLD
+252 TKHNIIVEIDRDLLD
-267 EVIAITEYPSTL
+267 EVVAITEYPSAL

-290 PSEIII
+290 PSEIIT
-296 TSMKENQRYFATFNQ
+296 TSMKENQRYFAAFNQ
-311 ESQKEGQKEDQKL
+311 KSQESPTL

-336 KDKQKIIL
+336 KDKQKIIA

-378 FVQGLGTLRDKM
+378 FVQGLGTLKDKM
-390 ERELI
+390 EREAV
-395 IAQYLTQKY
+395 IAEYLTQKY
-404 ASSLNMPLEKA
+404 ASSLNMPLEKV
-415 LELMNRAV
+415 LELIGRAV
-423 QIAKADLLSEVVYE
+423 RIAKADLLSEVVYE
-437 FTELQGIMGYY
+437 FSELQGIMGYY

-453 NENEWV
+453 NENELV
-459 ALSLKE
+459 ALSVKE

-494 FSLFSAGKIPSGS
+494 FSLFSVGKIPSGS

-522 IVAHYGLKFD
+522 IVAHYGLGFD
-532 LKVDLKNLFEK
+532 LKADLKNLFER
-543 VGVYQSFDLEI
+543 VGVYQSFDLEV

-586 AIIQKVKALKRFL
+586 KIIQKVKALKRFL

-622 KDRNPNQTSG
+622 KDRNPNESSE
-632 FSANLFKEPQEH
+632 FFISLFKEPQEH
-644 ALFKAFNALKTSAF
+644 ALFEAFNAIKTSAF

-682 LVMDKDLEIQKN
+682 LVMDKDIEIQKN
-694 RKNFLWNVYQS
+694 RKNFLWGVYQS

>member
-1 MHSDELLIEVLT
+1 MHSDELLVEILV

-35 FQKHAIEVRNETQNQ
+35 FQKRALEVG
-50 NQNQNNIEV
+50 NIEI

-66 CVLVKDFP
+66 CLLVKDFP
-74 LFTKETKEEFFGP
+74 LLTQETKEEFFGP
-87 PIEIAC
+87 PVKIAC
-93 NNKDKA
+93 NHQDKT
-99 QGLNALGLG
+99 QGLNELGLG

-116 DPKHFQSAFK
+116 DHQHFQTAFK

-136 TNPKQPTKNL
+136 IHAKEPTKDL

-157 LNFGKSMRW
+157 LSFGKSMRW
-166 GSVEKSFIRP
+166 GNVEKSFIRP

-187 NFNNIEIKEY
+187 NFNDIEVKEY
-197 GFKTKQATKAHRQE
+197 GFKTKQATKVHRQE
-211 GFDFIEVHSPREYFE
+211 GFDFIPVDSPKAYFE

-238 KREEKILQEIKELE
+238 KREAKILQEIKELE

-267 EVIAITEYPSTL
+267 EVVAITEYPTAL

-290 PSEIII
+290 PSEIIT
-296 TSMKENQRYFATFNQ
+296 TSMKENQRYFAAFNQ
-311 ESQKEGQKEDQKL
+311 KSQESPTL

-336 KDKQKIIL
+336 KDKQKIIA

-378 FVQGLGTLRDKM
+378 FVQGLGTLKDKM
-390 ERELI
+390 EREAI
-395 IAQYLTQKY
+395 IAEYLTQKY

-415 LELMNRAV
+415 LELIGRAV
-423 QIAKADLLSEVVYE
+423 RIAKADLLSEVVYE
-437 FTELQGIMGYY
+437 FSELQGIMGYY

-453 NENEWV
+453 NENELV
-459 ALSLKE
+459 ALSVKE

-480 FSAIV
+480 FSTIV

-494 FSLFSAGKIPSGS
+494 FSLFSVGKIPSGS

-522 IVAHYGLKFD
+522 IIAHYGLGFD
-532 LKVDLKNLFEK
+532 LKADLKNLFEK

-586 AIIQKVKALKRFL
+586 KIIQKVKALKRFL

-622 KDRNPNQTSG
+622 KDRNPNESSE
-632 FSANLFKEPQEH
+632 FFISLFKESQEH
-644 ALFKAFNALKTSAF
+644 ALFEALNAIKTSAF

-682 LVMDKDLEIQKN
+682 LVMDKDIKIQKN
-694 RKNFLWNVYQS
+694 RKNFLWSVYQS

>member
-1 MHSDELLIEVLT
+1 MHSDELLVEILV

-35 FQKHAIEVRNETQNQ
+35 FNKHALEVG
-50 NQNQNNIEV
+50 NIEI

-66 CVLVKDFP
+66 CLLVKDFP
-74 LFTKETKEEFFGP
+74 LLTQETKEEFFGP
-87 PIEIAC
+87 PVKIAC
-93 NNKDKA
+93 NHQDKT

-116 DPKHFQSAFK
+116 DHQHFQTAFK

-136 TNPKQPTKNL
+136 IHEKEPTKDL
-146 IMPIVLEFLES
+146 IMPIVLEFLEG

-166 GSVEKSFIRP
+166 GNVEKSFIRP

-187 NFNNIEIKEY
+187 NFNGIEVKEY

-211 GFDFIEVHSPREYFE
+211 GFDFIQVDSPKAYFE

-238 KREEKILQEIKELE
+238 KRKAKILQEIKDLE
-252 TKHHIIVEIDRDLLD
+252 TKHRIIVEIDRDLLD
-267 EVIAITEYPSTL
+267 EVVAITEYPSTL

-290 PSEIII
+290 PSEIIT
-296 TSMKENQRYFATFNQ
+296 TSMKENQRYFAAFNQ
-311 ESQKEGQKEDQKL
+311 KSQEGSTL

-336 KDKQKIIL
+336 KDKQKIIA

-378 FVQGLGTLRDKM
+378 FVQGLGTLKDKM
-390 ERELI
+390 EREAI

-415 LELMNRAV
+415 LELVSRAV
-423 QIAKADLLSEVVYE
+423 RIAKADLLSEVVYE
-437 FTELQGIMGYY
+437 FSELQGIMGYY

-453 NENEWV
+453 NENELV
-459 ALSLKE
+459 ALSVKE

-494 FSLFSAGKIPSGS
+494 FSLFSVGKIPSGS

-522 IVAHYGLKFD
+522 IVAHYGLEFD
-532 LKVDLKNLFEK
+532 LKADLKNLFEK
-543 VGVYQSFDLEI
+543 VGVYQIFDLEI

-571 SIIRSVLNTNERDIV
+571 SIIRSVLNTNERGIV
-586 AIIQKVKALKRFL
+586 KIIQKVKALKRFL

-622 KDRNPNQTSG
+622 KDRNPNESSG
-632 FSANLFKEPQEH
+632 FSTSLFKESQEH
-644 ALFKAFNALKTSAF
+644 ALFEAFNAIKTSAF

-682 LVMDKDLEIQKN
+682 LVMDKDIEIQKN
-694 RKNFLWNVYQS
+694 RKNFLWSVYQS

>member
-1 MHSDELLIEVLT
+1 MHSDELLVEILV

-20 LLNEYKEMPKKLHAL
+20 LLNEYEEMPKKLHAL
-35 FQKHAIEVRNETQNQ
+35 FQKRALEVG
-50 NQNQNNIEV
+50 NIEI

-66 CVLVKDFP
+66 CLLVKDFP
-74 LFTKETKEEFFGP
+74 LLTQETKEEFFGP
-87 PIEIAC
+87 PVKIAC
-93 NNKDKA
+93 NHQDKT
-99 QGLNALGLG
+99 QGLNELGLG

-116 DPKHFQSAFK
+116 DHQHFQTAFK

-136 TNPKQPTKNL
+136 IHAKEPTKDL
-146 IMPIVLEFLES
+146 IMPIVLEFLEG

-166 GSVEKSFIRP
+166 GNVEKSFIRP

-187 NFNNIEIKEY
+187 NFNDIEVKEY

-211 GFDFIEVHSPREYFE
+211 GFDFIQVDSPKAYFE

-238 KREEKILQEIKELE
+238 KREAKILQEIKELE
-252 TKHHIIVEIDRDLLD
+252 TKHRIIVEIDRDLLD
-267 EVIAITEYPSTL
+267 EVVAITEYPSVL

-290 PSEIII
+290 PSEIIT
-296 TSMKENQRYFATFNQ
+296 TSMKENQRYFAAFNQ
-311 ESQKEGQKEDQKL
+311 KSQESPTL

-336 KDKQKIIL
+336 KDKQKIIA

-378 FVQGLGTLRDKM
+378 FVQGLGTLKDKM
-390 ERELI
+390 EREAI

-415 LELMNRAV
+415 LELVGRAV
-423 QIAKADLLSEVVYE
+423 RIAKADLLSEVVYE
-437 FTELQGIMGYY
+437 FSELQGIMGYY

-453 NENEWV
+453 NENESV
-459 ALSLKE
+459 ALSVKE
-465 QYLPAS
+465 QYLPTS

-494 FSLFSAGKIPSGS
+494 FSLFSVGKIPSGS

-522 IVAHYGLKFD
+522 TIAHYGLGFD
-532 LKVDLKNLFEK
+532 LKADLKNLFEK
-543 VGVYQSFDLEI
+543 VGVYQSFDLEV

-586 AIIQKVKALKRFL
+586 KIIQKVKALKRFL

-622 KDRNPNQTSG
+622 KDRNPNESSEFFTR
-632 FSANLFKEPQEH
+632 LFKEPKEH
-644 ALFKAFNALKTSAF
+644 ALFEAFNAIKTSAF

-682 LVMDKDLEIQKN
+682 LVMDKDIKIQKN
-694 RKNFLWNVYQS
+694 RKNFLWSVYQS

>member
-1 MHSDELLIEVLT
+1 MHSDELLVEILV

-35 FQKHAIEVRNETQNQ
+35 FQKHALEVG
-50 NQNQNNIEV
+50 NIEI

-66 CVLVKDFP
+66 CLLVKD
-74 LFTKETKEEFFGP
+74 LSLLTQETKEEFFGP
-87 PIEIAC
+87 PVKIAC
-93 NNKDKA
+93 NHQDKT

-116 DPKHFQSAFK
+116 DHQHFQTAFK

-136 TNPKQPTKNL
+136 IHAKEPTKDL
-146 IMPIVLEFLES
+146 IMPIVLEFLEG

-166 GSVEKSFIRP
+166 GNVEKSFIRP

-187 NFNNIEIKEY
+187 NFNDIEVKEY
-197 GFKTKQATKAHRQE
+197 GFKTKQATKVHRQE
-211 GFDFIEVHSPREYFE
+211 GFDFIQVDSPKAYFE

-238 KREEKILQEIKELE
+238 KREAKILQEIKELE

-267 EVIAITEYPSTL
+267 EVVAITEYPSAL

-290 PSEIII
+290 PNEIIT
-296 TSMKENQRYFATFNQ
+296 TSMKENQRYFAAFNQ
-311 ESQKEGQKEDQKL
+311 KSQESPTL

-336 KDKQKIIL
+336 KDKQKIIA

-378 FVQGLGTLRDKM
+378 FVQGLGTLKDKM
-390 ERELI
+390 EREAI
-395 IAQYLTQKY
+395 IAEYLTQKY

-415 LELMNRAV
+415 LELVGRAV
-423 QIAKADLLSEVVYE
+423 RIAKADLLSEVVYE
-437 FTELQGIMGYY
+437 FSELQGIMGYY

-453 NENEWV
+453 NENELV
-459 ALSLKE
+459 ALSVKE

-494 FSLFSAGKIPSGS
+494 FSLFSVGKIPSGS

-522 IVAHYGLKFD
+522 IIAHYGLGFD
-532 LKVDLKNLFEK
+532 LKADLKNLFEK
-543 VGVYQSFDLEI
+543 VGVYQSFDLEV

-586 AIIQKVKALKRFL
+586 KIIQKVKALKRFL

-622 KDRNPNQTSG
+622 KDRNPNESSE
-632 FSANLFKEPQEH
+632 FFISLFKEPQEH
-644 ALFKAFNALKTSAF
+644 ALFEAFNAIKTSAF

-682 LVMDKDLEIQKN
+682 LVMDKDIEIQKN
-694 RKNFLWNVYQS
+694 RKNFLWGVYQS

>member
-1 MHSDELLIEVLT
+1 MHSDELLVEILV

-35 FQKHAIEVRNETQNQ
+35 FNKRALEVG
-50 NQNQNNIEV
+50 NIEI

-66 CVLVKDFP
+66 CLLIKDFP
-74 LFTKETKEEFFGP
+74 LLTQETKEEFFGP
-87 PIEIAC
+87 PVKIAC
-93 NNKDKA
+93 NNEDKT
-99 QGLNALGLG
+99 QGLNELGLG

-116 DPKHFQSAFK
+116 DHQHFQTAFK

-136 TNPKQPTKNL
+136 IHEKEPTKDL
-146 IMPIVLEFLES
+146 IMPIVLEFLEG

-187 NFNNIEIKEY
+187 NFNDIEVREY

-211 GFDFIEVHSPREYFE
+211 GFDFIQVDSPKAYFE

-238 KREEKILQEIKELE
+238 KREAKILQEIKELE
-252 TKHHIIVEIDRDLLD
+252 TKHRIIVEIDRDLLD
-267 EVIAITEYPSTL
+267 EVVAITEYPSAL

-290 PSEIII
+290 PSEIIT
-296 TSMKENQRYFATFNQ
+296 TSMKENQRYFAAFNQ
-311 ESQKEGQKEDQKL
+311 KSQESPTL

-336 KDKQKIIL
+336 KDKQKIIA

-378 FVQGLGTLRDKM
+378 FVQGLGTLKDKM
-390 ERELI
+390 EREAI
-395 IAQYLTQKY
+395 IAEYLTQKY

-415 LELMNRAV
+415 LELVSRAV
-423 QIAKADLLSEVVYE
+423 RIAKADLLSEVVYE
-437 FTELQGIMGYY
+437 FSELQGIMGYY

-453 NENEWV
+453 NENELV
-459 ALSLKE
+459 ALSVKE

-522 IVAHYGLKFD
+522 IVAHYGLEFD
-532 LKVDLKNLFEK
+532 LKADLKNLFER

-586 AIIQKVKALKRFL
+586 KIIQKVKALKRFL

-622 KDRNPNQTSG
+622 KDRNPNESSE
-632 FSANLFKEPQEH
+632 FSISLFKELQEH
-644 ALFKAFNALKTSAF
+644 ALFEAFNAIKTSAF

-682 LVMDKDLEIQKN
+682 LVMDKDIEIQKN
-694 RKNFLWNVYQS
+694 RKNFLWGVYQS